1 MSKATE
7 KKQGAQASKKDKGA
21 QAHKSS
27 DQSTNGMSD
36 HPKWN
41 KFK

>member
-1 MSKATE
+1 MSKATT
-7 KKQGAQASKKDKGA
+7 KKEGAQAPKKDKGA
-21 QAHKSS
+21 QAPKSS
-27 DQSTNGMSD
+27 DQSTKGMSD